1 MKKVSFDS
9 SGEEKNRILEM
20 HQKSTGKQYLN
31 LINESEI
38 EETAKPPMSLLG
50 KALWVVAGAAV
61 IAGGVQA
68 YRWEG
73 GDAQESVKL
82 LHNSCDTSK
91 LGKPVQPNSE
101 HEKIAKELG
110 DALRR
115 KTLLIFGD
123 TDNEGIKNSLSKIK
137 SIPDYCKVAAEYES
151 IYGEDLYEGFR
162 GDFSKFS
169 TTNWDTYIRQPLTNA
184 IKATEKANDD
194 GSTEGGGGNEGDN
207 GSDNK
212 DNKNGDEEG
221 TKTPDGDTIEYKSCS
236 GTFKLGCKDES
247 GNDVW
252 HLQAC
257 LGIKQTGK
265 FGPNTESALK
275 QKTGKT
281 SIEGGDIWTLC
292 EDESPGEI
300 ALY

>member
-1 MKKVSFDS
+1 MKKISFDS

-20 HQKSTGKQYLN
+20 HQKSTGRQYLN

-38 EETAKPPMSLLG
+38 EEVDKKPMGLLG
-50 KALWVVAGAAV
+50 KVGIVLGGAAL

-73 GDAQESVKL
+73 GDAQQSVKL

-91 LGKPVQPNSE
+91 LGNPLQPNGE

-137 SIPDYCKVAAEYES
+137 SVPDYCKVAAEYES

-169 TTNWDTYIRQPLTNA
+169 TTKWDTYIRQPLTNA
-184 IKATEKANDD
+184 IKATERANDD
-194 GSTEGGGGNEGDN
+194 GSTEGGGGNEGD
-207 GSDNK
+207 GGNK
-212 DNKNGDEEG
+212 GDEEG

-236 GTFKLGCKDES
+236 GTYELGCKD
-247 GNDVW
+247 GDNNVVW
-252 HLQAC
+252 QLQGC

-265 FGPNTESALK
+265 FGPNTESSLK
-275 QKTGKT
+275 EKTGNT
-281 SIEGGDIWTLC
+281 SIDEREVWTLC
-292 EDESPGEI
+292 KNEIPGEI

>member
-1 MKKVSFDS
+1 MKKISFDS

-20 HQKSTGKQYLN
+20 HQKSTGRQYLN

-38 EETAKPPMSLLG
+38 EEVDKKPMGLLG
-50 KALWVVAGAAV
+50 KVGIVLGGAAL

-73 GDAQESVKL
+73 GDAQQSVKL

-91 LGKPVQPNSE
+91 LGNPLQPNGE

-123 TDNEGIKNSLSKIK
+123 TDNEGIKNLLSKIK
-137 SIPDYCKVAAEYES
+137 SVPDYCKVAAEYES

-212 DNKNGDEEG
+212 NNKNNDEEG

-236 GTFKLGCKDES
+236 GTYELGCKD
-247 GNDVW
+247 GDNNVVW
-252 HLQAC
+252 QLQGC

-265 FGPNTESALK
+265 FGPNTESSLK
-275 QKTGKT
+275 QKTGNK
-281 SIEGGDIWTLC
+281 SIDEKEVWTLC
-292 EDESPGEI
+292 KDEIPGEI

>member
-1 MKKVSFDS
+1 MKKISFDS

-20 HQKSTGKQYLN
+20 HQKSTGRQYLN

-38 EETAKPPMSLLG
+38 EEEDKKPMGLWGKVGIVLG
-50 KALWVVAGAAV
+50 GAAL

-73 GDAQESVKL
+73 GDAQQSVKL

-91 LGKPVQPNSE
+91 LGNPLQPNGE

-123 TDNEGIKNSLSKIK
+123 TDNEGIKSSLLKIK
-137 SIPDYCKVAAEYES
+137 SIPDYCKVASEYES
-151 IYGEDLYEGFR
+151 IYGEDLYDGFV

-184 IKATEKANDD
+184 IKTTEKANND

-212 DNKNGDEEG
+212 GNKNGDEEG
-221 TKTPDGDTIEYKSCS
+221 TKTSDGDTIEYKSCS
-236 GTFKLGCKDES
+236 GTYKLGCKDVD
-247 GNDVW
+247 NNVVW
-252 HLQAC
+252 QLQGC

-265 FGPNTESALK
+265 FGPNTESSLK
-275 QKTGKT
+275 EKTGNT
-281 SIEGGDIWTLC
+281 SIDEREVWTLC
-292 EDESPGEI
+292 KNEIPGEI

>member
-9 SGEEKNRILEM
+9 LGEEKNRILEM

-38 EETAKPPMSLLG
+38 EETVKPPMSLLK
-50 KALWVVAGAAV
+50 KAALLVGGAAV

-73 GDAQESVKL
+73 GDAQQSVKL

-91 LGKPVQPNSE
+91 LGNPVQPNGE

-115 KTLLIFGD
+115 KTLVIFGD

-151 IYGEDLYEGFR
+151 IYGEDLYEGFV

-169 TTNWDTYIRQPLTNA
+169 TTKWDTYIRQPLTNA

-194 GSTEGGGGNEGDN
+194 GSTEGGGGNEED
-207 GSDNK
+207 DK

-221 TKTPDGDTIEYKSCS
+221 TKTSNGDTMVYNSCS
-236 GTFKLGCKDES
+236 GTYKLGCKDEDD
-247 GNDVW
+247 NVVW
-252 HLQAC
+252 QLQGC
-257 LGIKQTGK
+257 LGVKQTGK
-265 FGPNTESALK
+265 FGPNTESSLK
-275 QKTGKT
+275 EKTGNT
-281 SIEGGDIWTLC
+281 SIDEREVWTLC
-292 EDESPGEI
+292 KDEDPGDK
-300 ALY
+300 LF

>member
-9 SGEEKNRILEM
+9 SREEKNRILEM

-31 LINESEI
+31 LINESEL
-38 EETAKPPMSLLG
+38 EEDDKKPMSLLK
-50 KALWVVAGAAV
+50 KAGLVVVGAAV

-73 GDAQESVKL
+73 GDAQQSVKL
-82 LHNSCDTSK
+82 LHNSCDTAK
-91 LGKPVQPNSE
+91 LGNPTQPNGE

-110 DALRR
+110 EALRR
-115 KTLLIFGD
+115 KTLVIFGD

-151 IYGEDLYEGFR
+151 IYGEDLYEGFV

-169 TTNWDTYIRQPLTNA
+169 TTKWDTYIRQPLTNA
-184 IKATEKANDD
+184 IKATENANGDESTV
-194 GSTEGGGGNEGDN
+194 GSGGNEGDDES
-207 GSDNK
+207 G
-212 DNKNGDEEG
+212 NKNGDEEG
-221 TKTPDGDTIEYKSCS
+221 TKTPGGDTIEYKSCS
-236 GTFKLGCKDES
+236 GTFKLGCKDER
-247 GNDVW
+247 GNDIW
-252 HLQAC
+252 HLQSC
-257 LGIKQTGK
+257 LGVKQTGK

-275 QKTGKT
+275 RKTGET

-292 EDESPGEI
+292 EDETPGEI

>member
-50 KALWVVAGAAV
+50 KTLWVVAGAAV

-68 YRWEG
+68 YKWEG
-73 GDAQESVKL
+73 GDAQQSVKL

-91 LGKPVQPNSE
+91 LGKPVQPNAE

-115 KTLLIFGD
+115 KTLVIFGD

-194 GSTEGGGGNEGDN
+194 GSTEGGGGNEE
-207 GSDNK
+207 DNK

-221 TKTPDGDTIEYKSCS
+221 TKTSNGDTIVYNSCS
-236 GTFKLGCKDES
+236 GTYKLGCKD
-247 GNDVW
+247 GDNNVVW
-252 HLQAC
+252 QLQGC

-265 FGPNTESALK
+265 FGPNTESSLK
-275 QKTGKT
+275 EKTGNT
-281 SIEGGDIWTLC
+281 SIDEKEVWTLC
-292 EDESPGEI
+292 KDEIPGEI

>member
-1 MKKVSFDS
+1 M
-9 SGEEKNRILEM
+9 
-20 HQKSTGKQYLN
+20 Y

-38 EETAKPPMSLLG
+38 EETVKPPMSLLK
-50 KALWVVAGAAV
+50 KAALLVGGAAV

-68 YRWEG
+68 YKWEG
-73 GDAQESVKL
+73 GDAQQSVKL

-91 LGKPVQPNSE
+91 LGNPVQPNGE

-151 IYGEDLYEGFR
+151 IYGEDLYEGFV

-169 TTNWDTYIRQPLTNA
+169 TTKWDTYIRQPLTNA

-194 GSTEGGGGNEGDN
+194 GSTEGGGGNEE
-207 GSDNK
+207 DNK

-221 TKTPDGDTIEYKSCS
+221 TKTSNGDTIVYNSCS
-236 GTFKLGCKDES
+236 GTYKLGCKD
-247 GNDVW
+247 GDNNVVW
-252 HLQAC
+252 QLQGC

-265 FGPNTESALK
+265 FGPNTESSLK
-275 QKTGKT
+275 EKTGNT
-281 SIEGGDIWTLC
+281 SIDEKEVWTLC
-292 EDESPGEI
+292 KDEIPGEI